1 MSDIEVGSMLIASAC
16 HDFEHFGFNNPFLID
31 SRLPWALEYN
41 DNSPLENHHIAATF
55 SLMMKEE
62 YNIFKNLTTEEY
74 KS

>member
-1 MSDIEVGSMLIASAC
+1 MSDLEVGSMLIASAC
-16 HDFEHFGFNNPFLID
+16 HDFEHFGFNNPFLVD

-62 YNIFKNLTTEEY
+62 YNIFKNLSTEEY